1 MQVPFQVTY
10 LGTGSANSFPD
21 RYPTSQVLQIRNRF
35 VLIDCGEGAQ
45 FQLRRFKIPHARISQ
60 IFISHLHGDHFF
72 GLPGLL
78 TSYWLENRTTP
89 LEIYGPEGLE
99 HLMRTL
105 CLQPGQAGFSYP
117 LTFHVV
123 DHQLPQLLYED
134 DLYTVHSLPLNHRIP
149 TTGYVF
155 REKPKPRNLKPKH
168 DYPANVDIDF
178 SIEQIKNLK
187 ASQDIVLPNGQII
200 PHEAVTTPPALSG
213 SYAFCSDTM
222 YNPSLIPLLQNVHT
236 LYHEATFTNE
246 AEARALA
253 TGHSTAGQAA
263 GIARQA
269 GVQQLVLGHIS
280 NRYDNLELLQQQ
292 AQEVFPN
299 VLLSSDGLQLTIA

>member
-1 MQVPFQVTY
+1 M
-10 LGTGSANSFPD
+10 
-21 RYPTSQVLQIRNRF
+21 
-35 VLIDCGEGAQ
+35 
-45 FQLRRFKIPHARISQ
+45 
-60 IFISHLHGDHFF
+60 
-72 GLPGLL
+72 
-78 TSYWLENRTTP
+78 
-89 LEIYGPEGLE
+89 
-99 HLMRTL
+99 
-105 CLQPGQAGFSYP
+105 
-117 LTFHVV
+117 
-123 DHQLPQLLYED
+123 
-134 DLYTVHSLPLNHRIP
+134 
-149 TTGYVF
+149 
-155 REKPKPRNLKPKH
+155 
-168 DYPANVDIDF
+168 
-178 SIEQIKNLK
+178 
-187 ASQDIVLPNGQII
+187 PNGQII